1 MPKMNGYDAT
11 KLIRKKGYTV
21 PIIALTAYA
30 MKGDEEK
37 CLNAGCDA
45 YLSKPVDAEMLFKT
59 LGEFLSFESD
69 FMLDEIN
76 ATEKKV
82 GELNKQFRNAQKATV
97 KSINSEE

>member
-1 MPKMNGYDAT
+1 M
-11 KLIRKKGYTV
+11 